1 MNTSLK
7 RALTGVAVAT
17 ACILAGTA
25 NAAGPASPTDAESGS
40 WQRHEFTFPYM
51 GFTSIYSCEGLVD
64 KVKLLLIVA
73 GARGDAKVTE
83 SGCTRTEGGPDRMA
97 SARLVFYTLGPRAG
111 ADEEQVPGLWRDV
124 AVAANRPRDIQAG
137 DCELVEQFRET
148 VLTKFFTIRN
158 LRDKTTCIP
167 HQVAGT
173 IIDLQFEVLA
183 PPPGVKTR

>member
-1 MNTSLK
+1 MNTTLK

-17 ACILAGTA
+17 ACILAGAA
-25 NAAGPASPTDAESGS
+25 NAATPADAESSS
-40 WQRHEFTFPYM
+40 WQKHEYTFPYM

-64 KVKLLLIVA
+64 KVKLLLILA

-97 SARLVFYTLGPRAG
+97 SARLVFYTLAPRG
-111 ADEEQVPGLWRDV
+111 DADEGQIPGLWRNV

-167 HQVAGT
+167 HQVAGS

-183 PPPGVKTR
+183 APPGVKTR